1 MQIVHQIKK
10 ESVFLKEKKKEV
22 SNDALSSLE
31 VPTDPQPDE
40 FMDFVIPGV
49 IEPKEETPVEI
60 KSSSDRQLGGE
71 RKRRKKTHIRGRPL
85 HSCKHCD
92 FVGAN
97 ERERRNH
104 LRNMDTSL
112 IEHNLSNLCYYHP

>member
-1 MQIVHQIKK
+1 MEIVHQIKK
-10 ESVFLKEKKKEV
+10 ENKRPKSKKKDLEV
-22 SNDALSSLE
+22 TNGALSSLE

-49 IEPKEETPVEI
+49 IEPKEEKPVEI
-60 KSSSDRQLGGE
+60 KSRYDKQLVGELVGE
-71 RKRRKKTHIRGRPL
+71 RKRRKKSHIRGRPL

-92 FVGAN
+92 FVGTN

-104 LRNMDTSL
+104 LRNMDT
-112 IEHNLSNLCYYHP
+112 

>member
-1 MQIVHQIKK
+1 MKIVHQIKK
-10 ESVFLKEKKKEV
+10 EKTFPKGKKKDLVTNEV
-22 SNDALSSLE
+22 TNESVGNDALSSLE
-31 VPTDPQPDE
+31 VPTDPPPDE

-60 KSSSDRQLGGE
+60 KSRYDRQLLGE
-71 RKRRKKTHIRGRPL
+71 RKRRKKSHIRGRPV

-97 ERERRNH
+97 NRERRIH
-104 LRNMDTSL
+104 LRNMDT
-112 IEHNLSNLCYYHP
+112 

>member
-10 ESVFLKEKKKEV
+10 ESIFLKQKKKDLEV
-22 SNDALSSLE
+22 SSGALSNLE
-31 VPTDPQPDE
+31 DPTDPQPDE

-60 KSSSDRQLGGE
+60 PLEIVGE
-71 RKRRKKTHIRGRPL
+71 RKRRKKSHIRGRPL

-104 LRNMDTSL
+104 LRNMETLL
-112 IEHNLSNLCYYHP
+112 I